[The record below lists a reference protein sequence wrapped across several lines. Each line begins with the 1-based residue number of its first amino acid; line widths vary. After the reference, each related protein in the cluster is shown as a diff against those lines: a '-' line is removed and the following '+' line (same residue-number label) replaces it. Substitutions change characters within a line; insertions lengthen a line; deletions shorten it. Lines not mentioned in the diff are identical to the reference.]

1 MLLNSGTI
9 LDFPKSILSL
19 SLSLIFLAKLFR
31 FMFHPD
37 YQLLIERGKHPLPP
51 SFGGFDAKL
60 FGHVEGITDC
70 FTF

>member
-51 SFGGFDAKL
+51 SLGDFMAHMG
-60 FGHVEGITDC
+60 
-70 FTF
+70 